1 MSATAPCVWA
11 TARVANLAW
20 SHCTHPTTV
29 DTIVSGDIQTNGC
42 FECESVAAILTTMR
56 QQRPSLLVDIGGNI
70 GMYTAAAATQGHR
83 VHTYEPVP
91 TNAARIRET
100 LRRNRLE
107 QRVTLYEACLGPA
120 PGWAALGK
128 NATNQGG
135 IRHELVA
142 SGADPGADRHLVP
155 VVSLDTQPPPPAD
168 LNVFIKMDIEGSE
181 CGGELLRRRGP
192 RRWAATSARHTST
205 TPTSESLARG
215 RVSHVRPQA
224 RGRRSRSAEREAG
237 GGAAGAAGIRHTFT
251 VIRRLAKKPIGHRG
265 PNKAQRQ
272 RGQSVAKRENHGE
285 NHERCHSGSKKMTS
299 T

>member
-128 NATNQGG
+128 NATNQRVG
-135 IRHELVA
+135 
-142 SGADPGADRHLVP
+142 SGMSWSRPEPTPALTAISCRSSPSTHSLLHLR
-155 VVSLDTQPPPPAD
+155 T
-168 LNVFIKMDIEGSE
+168 
-181 CGGELLRRRGP
+181 
-192 RRWAATSARHTST
+192 
-205 TPTSESLARG
+205 
-215 RVSHVRPQA
+215 
-224 RGRRSRSAEREAG
+224 
-237 GGAAGAAGIRHTFT
+237 
-251 VIRRLAKKPIGHRG
+251 
-265 PNKAQRQ
+265 
-272 RGQSVAKRENHGE
+272 
-285 NHERCHSGSKKMTS
+285 
-299 T
+299 

>member
-1 MSATAPCVWA
+1 LRSFGKKGSD
-11 TARVANLAW
+11 ARVFYNNTKRDITLA
-20 SHCTHPTTV
+20 SFSPQNSLRQIYRVLNVGDGAVRVGDGTGRESGVVALHAPYHRGHHRERRHPDV
-29 DTIVSGDIQTNGC
+29 NGC

-56 QQRPSLLVDIGGNI
+56 QQRPSWLVDIGGNI

-181 CGGELLRRRGP
+181 CGAL
-192 RRWAATSARHTST
+192 
-205 TPTSESLARG
+205 
-215 RVSHVRPQA
+215 
-224 RGRRSRSAEREAG
+224 
-237 GGAAGAAGIRHTFT
+237 GGAWRFLKNYSNRAAVNFRAWG
-251 VIRRLAKKPIGHRG
+251 
-265 PNKAQRQ
+265 
-272 RGQSVAKRENHGE
+272 
-285 NHERCHSGSKKMTS
+285 
-299 T
+299 

>member
-1 MSATAPCVWA
+1 MQNKNCKPLSAASEGSELAPCVWA

-29 DTIVSGDIQTNGC
+29 DTIVSGDIQTSGC
-42 FECESVAAILTTMR
+42 FECESVAAILATMR
-56 QQRPSLLVDIGGNI
+56 QQRPSLLVDVGGNI

-120 PGWAALGK
+120 PGWAALGQ
-128 NATNQGG
+128 NTTNQGG

-181 CGGELLRRRGP
+181 CGALGGAWRFLNATRVIGVLMEWKFVRRDRRCCATLQRMHTLLHERHRLLPYAWKRGVLAQNPLRRPEQMCRP
-192 RRWAATSARHTST
+192 R
-205 TPTSESLARG
+205 
-215 RVSHVRPQA
+215 
-224 RGRRSRSAEREAG
+224 
-237 GGAAGAAGIRHTFT
+237 
-251 VIRRLAKKPIGHRG
+251 
-265 PNKAQRQ
+265 
-272 RGQSVAKRENHGE
+272 
-285 NHERCHSGSKKMTS
+285 GSKVWADDLLWKKVV
-299 T
+299 